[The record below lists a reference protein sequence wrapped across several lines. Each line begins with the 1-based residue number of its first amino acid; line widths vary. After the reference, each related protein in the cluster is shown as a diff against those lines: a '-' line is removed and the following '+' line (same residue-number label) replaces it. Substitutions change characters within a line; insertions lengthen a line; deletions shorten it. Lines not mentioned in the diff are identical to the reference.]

1 FQFQIAT
8 GLLSTLVACILDIA
22 IIPLIYK
29 FGAEKSRILLM
40 GAMALIFVLGFGV
53 LRVLPALSIDTE
65 AISFTALALGLIV
78 VFAAAFL
85 ISWFCSVKIVEKK
98 EY

>member
-1 FQFQIAT
+1 
-8 GLLSTLVACILDIA
+8 
-22 IIPLIYK
+22 
-29 FGAEKSRILLM
+29 M